1 MSPGALFIAVLR
13 RDLIAVL
20 RRAADLWN
28 PVVFFVLVVSL
39 FPLALSPRPETL
51 RLLAPGVLWIGAL
64 LAVLMSLN
72 QLFRADVEDGSM
84 EQMLTGPHSLGLVM
98 LAKIAAHWLL
108 TGLPLVIMAP
118 VVGMTYHLDGTA
130 TQVLALSLLLGTPTL
145 CLVGAIGAAL
155 TAGVRQS
162 GTLLALM
169 VAPLML
175 PVLILGAR
183 ATDMALS
190 GESVAGPLYLLGA
203 LLALACSLAP
213 AAAGFAVRLSMD

>member
-1 MSPGALFIAVLR
+1 MSLIRLFAAVLR
-13 RDLIAVL
+13 RDLTAQL

-39 FPLALSPRPETL
+39 FPLALSPRPEFL

-84 EQMLTGPHSLGLVM
+84 EQMLTVPHPVWVMM

-108 TGLPLVIMAP
+108 TGLPLVLMAP
-118 VVGMTYHLDGTA
+118 VLGMTYHLDLQATGTL
-130 TQVLALSLLLGTPTL
+130 VLSLLLGTPTL
-145 CLVGAIGAAL
+145 CLVGAVGAAL
-155 TAGVRQS
+155 TAGVRQA
-162 GTLLALM
+162 GVLLALM

-183 ATDMALS
+183 ATDIALA
-190 GESVAGPLYLLGA
+190 GGNATGPLYLMGA
-203 LLALACSLAP
+203 LLALAMTLAP
-213 AAAGFAVRLSMD
+213 PAAGFAVRLSLD

>member
-1 MSPGALFIAVLR
+1 VNPGALFVAVLR
-13 RDLIAVL
+13 RDLTALL

-39 FPLALSPRPETL
+39 FPLALSPRPEFL

-64 LAVLMSLN
+64 LATLMSLN
-72 QLFRADVEDGSM
+72 QLFRTDVEDGSM
-84 EQMLTGPHSLGLVM
+84 EQLLTMPHPAWVMM

-108 TGLPLVIMAP
+108 TGLPLVLMAP
-118 VVGMTYHLDGTA
+118 VLAMTYHLDAQATGT
-130 TQVLALSLLLGTPTL
+130 LMLSLLLGTPTL

-155 TAGVRQS
+155 TAGVRQA
-162 GTLLALM
+162 GVLLALM

-183 ATDMALS
+183 ATDMALAGDS
-190 GESVAGPLYLLGA
+190 AAGPLYLLGA
-203 LLALACSLAP
+203 LLALTVSLAP
-213 AAAGFAVRLSMD
+213 AAVGLAVRLSLD